1 MSISLVIVI
10 VLVAIVFALIMY
22 NISIYKKVD
31 NFNNLNKKIVSL
43 NVLQDFMD
51 TISEDTPATEKLKKV
66 NEILIQKYDIK
77 YSTIVIYDGA
87 EYRIVASNVEQQH
100 WPMLSDLY
108 ADPIF
113 SDSIQTATPKYITV
127 DKETERLPYQKN
139 EFGRAKSAMF
149 FPLYIDNVYI
159 GYWIIESGMPHDF
172 DKIDTTV
179 LEVAKNNIV
188 GIWKTVQNQN
198 IVENTI
204 RDDEFSGL
212 KSSQFL
218 FSYGKREADKFPT
231 STLCMLNITNIK
243 AINGNYGRETGN
255 DLITNVAR
263 TIRSTLAQ
271 NYIFVR
277 YMGPKFVILFP
288 GVDANAISSY
298 IQTMKK
304 TIEELQVVQNA
315 TNVRPGE
322 QPQRVSPTLNI
333 IVTTYYKGTAM
344 EGTTKRMEEYL
355 DKAQENENSINYI

>member
-51 TISEDTPATEKLKKV
+51 TISEDTPATEKLRKV

-113 SDSIQTATPKYITV
+113 ADSIQTATPKYITV

-198 IVENTI
+198 
-204 RDDEFSGL
+204 
-212 KSSQFL
+212 
-218 FSYGKREADKFPT
+218 GKREADKFPT

-288 GVDANAISSY
+288 GVDSNAISSY

-322 QPQRVSPTLNI
+322 QPQRVSPTLNV